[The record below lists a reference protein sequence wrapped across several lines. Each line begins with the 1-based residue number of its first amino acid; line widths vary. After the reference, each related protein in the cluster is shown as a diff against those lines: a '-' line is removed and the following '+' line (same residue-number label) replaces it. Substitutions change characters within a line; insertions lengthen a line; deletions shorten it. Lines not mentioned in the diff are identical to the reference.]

1 VFIDPRDVAQDS
13 TLSADVCI
21 IGAGPAGLALFF
33 ELERKGIDVCLLE
46 SGDLDPDAR
55 AQSLCDGDSAD
66 GAYPFLESRVRA
78 FGGTTHLWSGVCASP
93 DPLDFNGDRGS
104 GLGGWPLSYEELRPY
119 LARAYEFFGVPEG
132 PGSVH
137 RDDIAVHTLRFPRAR
152 LRLGPA
158 LHRDASDSRRGRVLL
173 RTTATEVLC
182 NESGSAAE
190 GVSAR
195 TLDGRSLVVRANRTV
210 LAGGGIECARLLLDS
225 RSHCPNG
232 LGNDH
237 DLVGRGLMERRHVI
251 AGELDVADER
261 SDLLKTVTNRR
272 PVPGGQEAA
281 AVSLTSRLR
290 TDEDLLACWARF
302 YRLHSSERSEA
313 VAAHQRLWAALAT
326 RERPHRLKT
335 ALGEMARDPLSL
347 MSYYSWRVARRLAP
361 SAASPGRTLVA
372 ATVEQEPDLSNRV
385 GLSDRKDLFG
395 RPLAYLELSHSEAY
409 RSSFERSV
417 KLLSERLEAAKL
429 GRLIRSEDESH
440 WPRKIRSKYGYHPM
454 GTTRMGDDPTRSVV
468 DRNCAVH
475 GVANL
480 SVASSSVFPVAG
492 SANPTITIVALALRL
507 ADHLASRLR

>member
-1 VFIDPRDVAQDS
+1 MFIDPRDVAQDS
-13 TLSADVCI
+13 TLSTDVCI

-46 SGDLDPDAR
+46 SGGLEPDAR
-55 AQSLCDGDSAD
+55 TQTLGDGDSAD
-66 GAYPFLESRVRA
+66 GSYPFLESRVRA

-93 DPLDFNGDRGS
+93 DPLDFDGDRGS
-104 GLGGWPLSYEELRPY
+104 GLGGWPLSYEELRPF
-119 LARAYEFFGVPEG
+119 LAKAYEFFGIPEG
-132 PGSVH
+132 PGSVQH
-137 RDDIAVHTLRFPRAR
+137 DYVAVHTLQFPRAR

-158 LHRDASDSRRGRVLL
+158 LSRDASDSRQGRVFLK
-173 RTTATEVLC
+173 TTATEVLC

-195 TLDGRSLVVRANRTV
+195 TLDGRSLVVRARRIV

-225 RSHCPNG
+225 RSRCPNG

-237 DLVGRGLMERRHVI
+237 GLVGRGLMERRHVI
-251 AGELDVADER
+251 AGELKAADET
-261 SDLLKTVTNRR
+261 SDLLETMTNRR
-272 PVPGGQEAA
+272 PVPGGQAAA

-290 TDEDLLACWARF
+290 MDEGLLACWARF
-302 YRLHSSERSEA
+302 YRIHPSERSEA

-326 RERPHRLKT
+326 RERPYRPKA
-335 ALGEMARDPLSL
+335 ALGAMARDPFSL
-347 MSYYSWRVARRLAP
+347 MRYFLWRAGGKLAP
-361 SAASPGRTLVA
+361 SLASPGRTLVA

-395 RPLAYLELSHSEAY
+395 RPLAYLELRHSDTY

-417 KLLSERLEAAKL
+417 ELLSEKLQAAKL
-429 GRLIRSEDESH
+429 GRLTRSEDESH

-468 DRNCAVH
+468 DRDCAVH